1 MSSLVT
7 RGLALALLSCLA
19 CPTGAAGQHTEQE
32 LVQRLDTLV
41 PLLRSARER
50 AQAARQAAYL
60 SAIEKQIPT
69 ETVELG
75 PLKVLV
81 IPGEQAAA
89 LDVVGRVWTTEYA
102 PWLDASPALSEGRI
116 FFRWASPEVSYESVS
131 FAVRHVQGPRWRSRP
146 YMEEGVRTVIGAFLK
161 DDLLRT
167 RLGTEWIVPSVRP
180 PADPADIYRRVASA
194 PSHSARDCL
203 AGNAE
208 ACLTSF
214 GLGTGEIPVEA
225 WYNQG
230 ERYLLV
236 RRNWAR
242 FQFWGGLPCIERDY
256 DSCDGA
262 LADYWDRFRSAQAR
276 SWAVPFDAEVRAS
289 LLWFALREGGK
300 GAWGRLLAHADDTP
314 QATLE
319 AASGMPGTELAAAW
333 QRWLVGNRPTRQ
345 AGLGSLA
352 LGALFW
358 MTLLIALAARSTR
371 WR

>member
-19 CPTGAAGQHTEQE
+19 GPTVVAGQRTEQE
-32 LVQRLDTLV
+32 LLQHLDTLV
-41 PLLRSARER
+41 PLLRSAYERRLAAKEAAQLRE
-50 AQAARQAAYL
+50 
-60 SAIEKQIPT
+60 IEKQIPT
-69 ETVELG
+69 EAVELG
-75 PLKVLV
+75 PLNVLV
-81 IPGEQAAA
+81 VPGEQAAA
-89 LDVVGRVWTTEYA
+89 LDVIGRVWAAEYA
-102 PWLDASPALSEGRI
+102 PWLDASPTLSESRI
-116 FFRWASPEVSYESVS
+116 FFRWASPEVSYRSMS
-131 FAVRHVQGPRWRSRP
+131 FAVRHVQGSRWRSRD
-146 YMEEGVRTVIGAFLK
+146 YMEEGVRRVIGDFLK
-161 DDLLRT
+161 NDLLGT
-167 RLGTEWIVPSVRP
+167 RLETEWFVSSVGP
-180 PADPADIYRRVASA
+180 PADPADTYRRVASV

-203 AGNAE
+203 AGDAS

-214 GLGTGEIPVEA
+214 GLGADEIPVEA
-225 WYNQG
+225 WYNRG

-242 FQFWGGLPCIERDY
+242 FQFRGGFPCIERDY

-262 LADYWDRFRSAQAR
+262 LADHWDRFRSAQAR

-289 LLWFALREGGK
+289 LLWFALREGGT

-314 QATLE
+314 QAALE
-319 AASGMPGTELAAAW
+319 AVSGIPGTELAAAW

-358 MTLLIALAARSTR
+358 TTLLIALAARSTR